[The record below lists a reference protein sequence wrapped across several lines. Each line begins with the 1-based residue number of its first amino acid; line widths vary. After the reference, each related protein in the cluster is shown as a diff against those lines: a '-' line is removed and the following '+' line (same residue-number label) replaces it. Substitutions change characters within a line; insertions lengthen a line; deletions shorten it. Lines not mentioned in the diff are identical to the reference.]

1 MAKFETNLSA
11 KDKITIAVV
20 LFAGLM
26 FVFVWYAIKPA
37 VTSISSLNEDIEQAS
52 ITQAQYKGK
61 IMNLASAE
69 AIFDS
74 VTTDLYAST
83 DDFYEVMTS
92 SEIDRMMTSYV
103 LSFGLFPE
111 DLVISM
117 PEGTIAEVPYSFSE
131 LGMTRSATR
140 RAAPT
145 PTPIE
150 ISTDDTSDSED
161 DDSSSNSFAA
171 SATSSNVESLM
182 VPYSE
187 ARNSAGSTES
197 SGVCAADVTLVMSG
211 DEAVCQALIDD
222 LCTNPSVRIT
232 GFNWLEEVMV
242 TQVDEESGTSTL
254 VESGMVRLQVDL
266 RLYMT
271 DVTDYDE
278 AVSAAVEA
286 AEAEG

>member
-111 DLVISM
+111 DLIITM
-117 PEGTIAEVPYSFSE
+117 PEGTIYEIPYNFSE
-131 LGMTRSATR
+131 LGMTRLTPR
-140 RAAPT
+140 RADPT
-145 PTPIE
+145 PTPVE
-150 ISTDDTSDSED
+150 VDTSLSASDDTDETE
-161 DDSSSNSFAA
+161 SNPANTA
-171 SATSSNVESLM
+171 NSSNVESLM
-182 VPYSE
+182 VPYSQ
-187 ARNSAGSTES
+187 ARDEAGSTEY
-197 SGVCAADVTLVMSG
+197 SGVCAADVTLVISG
-211 DEAVCQALIDD
+211 DEWVCQALIDD